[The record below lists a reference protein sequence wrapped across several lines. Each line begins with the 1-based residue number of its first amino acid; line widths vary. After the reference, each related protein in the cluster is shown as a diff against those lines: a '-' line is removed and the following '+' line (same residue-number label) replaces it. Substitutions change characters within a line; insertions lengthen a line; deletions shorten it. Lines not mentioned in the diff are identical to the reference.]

1 MVKRCIGIE
10 IGPSYLRAVQVSRSG
25 GQFHI
30 EKTFNTKTRRSK
42 DSPPKILRLLTREYG
57 FDRRASVAISLPQ
70 DAVFFRTFETDSAG
84 IEHIRSQDSS
94 VFENSFPLLTEE
106 IVPQICSYTT
116 LANEK
121 YSVLLTAATKDSMS
135 ERLGTLGKAKL
146 YPDLAE
152 TIIFAVYSTALV
164 NHPEIATGKAVTIY
178 INESHLSLVVTQNNN
193 VLIVRNI
200 PLTDTPDIQLVE
212 EQFVQLLVH
221 EVDVTWRKAFGTGFG
236 QDERLYLAADT
247 ISTAELTSGLEEQF
261 SCQVTTINSCKNVKC
276 SADCDNGPTICVPA
290 GLALR
295 VLAPET
301 TIGVNFIEG
310 YDTDINRGLNL
321 RREFIICAVL
331 VGSIITI
338 TLAGL
343 FIRFSRLEAEY
354 THLQNEINSVFS
366 QTLPKEKNIV
376 NPLVQLGQKLQLL
389 QRDYKSFGSALPD
402 FGPLEILHTVTESI
416 PPQSD
421 ISIENILIT
430 TESIRLTGSTQSFE
444 HLYNWHE
451 ILQEVPEFAAVD
463 VHNPNREHQSRT
475 VQFTILISLASAGQ
489 K

>member
-57 FDRRASVAISLPQ
+57 FDRRASVAVSMPQ
-70 DAVFFRTFETDSAG
+70 NTVFFRTLETDSAG
-84 IEHIRSQDSS
+84 VEHIRSQDSS

-106 IVPQICSYTT
+106 IVPQICSYTSK
-116 LANEK
+116 ADNK

-135 ERLGTLGKAKL
+135 ERLDTLGKAKL
-146 YPDLAE
+146 HPDLAE
-152 TIIFAVYSTALV
+152 TIIFAVHSTALV

-200 PLTDTPDIQLVE
+200 PLTDTPDMELVE
-212 EQFVQLLVH
+212 EQVVQSLIH
-221 EVDVTWRKAFGTGFG
+221 EVDVTWRKAFGTGFK
-236 QDERLYLAADT
+236 QDGRLYLSTDT
-247 ISTAELTSGLEEQF
+247 ISTAKLTLGLKEQF
-261 SCQVTTINSCKNVKC
+261 SCQVTVINPYKNVKC
-276 SADCDNGPTICVPA
+276 SADCENGATICVPA

-295 VLAPET
+295 VLAPDN

-321 RREFIICAVL
+321 KKELIFCAAL
-331 VGSIITI
+331 VASIVITA
-338 TLAGL
+338 LAGL

-354 THLQNEINSVFS
+354 ARLQNEINSVFS
-366 QTLPKEKNIV
+366 QTLPIEKNIV
-376 NPLVQLGQKLQLL
+376 NPLVQLDQKLQLL
-389 QRDYKSFGSALPD
+389 QTDYKSFGSALPD
-402 FGPLEILHTVTESI
+402 FGPLEILHAVTESI
-416 PPQSD
+416 PSQSD
-421 ISIENILIT
+421 ISIANILIT

-444 HLYNWHE
+444 HLYNWQE

-463 VHNPNREHQSRT
+463 VHNPNRETRSRT